1 MFCPNCGTRNSSE
14 QKFCRSCGLNLEKS
28 IESLL
33 EQLPTAEKANL
44 LKQTKML
51 EKYGNFAFGGFILVF
66 ALGILAIVF
75 TIFNKMVLS
84 SENIIFGL
92 LLSLFIVFAALTL
105 VYVFLNESLKEKK
118 AKAKPIFN
126 NELEKKNTA
135 KLLEEKSFE
144 AVPRSVVEGTT
155 ELLYA
160 EKRKI
165 TDELERRA
173 KYSI

>member
-44 LKQTKML
+44 LKQTKLL
-51 EKYGNFAFGGFILVF
+51 EKYGNFAFGGFATVF
-66 ALGILAIVF
+66 LLGISILVF

-84 SENIIFGL
+84 GENVIFGL
-92 LLSLFIVFAALTL
+92 LLLAFIIFAVLTL
-105 VYVFLNESLKEKK
+105 TYVFLNESLKEKK
-118 AKAKPIFN
+118 AKANPVFKH
-126 NELEKKNTA
+126 ELEKKNTA
-135 KLLEEKSFE
+135 KLLEDKPFE
-144 AVPRSVVEGTT
+144 IVPTSVTEGTT
-155 ELLYA
+155 DLLYA

-165 TDELERRA
+165 TDEL
-173 KYSI
+173 S

>member
-33 EQLPTAEKANL
+33 EQLPTAERANL
-44 LKQTKML
+44 IKRSALL
-51 EKYGNFAFGGFILVF
+51 EKYGNFAFGGFAAAFL
-66 ALGILAIVF
+66 LGVSVLVF

-84 SENIIFGL
+84 GENVVFDLLLLFFIIFA
-92 LLSLFIVFAALTL
+92 VLTL

-118 AKAKPIFN
+118 AKAKPVFN
-126 NELEKKNTA
+126 NELEKNA
-135 KLLEEKSFE
+135 AQKLLENKPFE
-144 AVPRSVVEGTT
+144 TVPSSVTERTT
-155 ELLYA
+155 DLLYS

-165 TDELERRA
+165 TDEL
-173 KYSI
+173 S